1 MILVGLYGSI
11 ASILLGYASMHCAP
25 QVDVDLHE
33 LVECVASQKVSW
45 AGILFCILA
54 ITELI
59 KGSAEAADRPSSSNG
74 SASGTSSTATGRKHS
89 AAGTETYDMFER
101 LQKQK
106 ADLLASCKAA
116 YLAKKKAQSVMS

>member
-1 MILVGLYGSI
+1 MILVGLYGSL
-11 ASILLGYASMHCAP
+11 ASILLGYASMHCVP

-33 LVECVASQKVSW
+33 LVECVVSQKVSW

-59 KGSAEAADRPSSSNG
+59 KGSAEAADRPRDAHA
-74 SASGTSSTATGRKHS
+74 SATGASSTAPGRKAG

-106 ADLLASCKAA
+106 AELLASCKAA